1 MKLAISSIS
10 AIESFKSSLI
20 VLNKRI
26 LSQVF
31 KITDDSLSS
40 SSSSSSISF
49 LELQL
54 LTITSWQGAP
64 IDKGVPIDKEVLEDE
79 IRVDCWWSDQDDD
92 IVDDDTKDDD
102 IVDDDTKDDD
112 ESNDEEAMSDEVI
125 DVDSQEMLK

>member
-20 VLNKRI
+20 VLNKII

-54 LTITSWQGAP
+54 LTITSWQGA
-64 IDKGVPIDKEVLEDE
+64 PIDKEVLEDE

>member
-64 IDKGVPIDKEVLEDE
+64 IDKEVLEDE
-79 IRVDCWWSDQDDD
+79 IRVDCWWSDQ
-92 IVDDDTKDDD
+92 DDD